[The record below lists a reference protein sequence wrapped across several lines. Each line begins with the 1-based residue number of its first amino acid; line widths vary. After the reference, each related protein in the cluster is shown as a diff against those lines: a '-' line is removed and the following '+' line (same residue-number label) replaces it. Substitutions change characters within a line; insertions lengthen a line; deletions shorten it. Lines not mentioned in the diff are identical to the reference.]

1 MKEIARVLYG
11 SQNYG
16 LDSPDSDK
24 DYKVLLCPSFYD
36 MYNMKKVSTGDMEEG
51 YDKEHELPMDVR
63 QFDNLVHKCNPNV
76 LEMVFS
82 IEWHYNNKKMREYIS
97 RAKELLSFGWI
108 ALNWDNFYAATMGMA
123 LNSLKRYG
131 ANPKAVSRGWY
142 LYYLTLYIADYDFY
156 MCTDSWRDNWFS
168 NVARELRFG
177 PAMPSDEEYK
187 KIAEEIMN
195 KFHNSKDELA
205 NKAREW
211 VKDNPE
217 KVAELKERAAA
228 LSEQMKNIVLSEML
242 GDFGL

>member
-1 MKEIARVLYG
+1 MKEIGRVLIG

-16 LDSPDSDK
+16 LDGPDSDK

-36 MYNMKKVSTGDMEEG
+36 MYNMKKVSAGDMPEDSG
-51 YDKEHELPMDVR
+51 KEHESPMDVR
-63 QFDNLVHKCNPNV
+63 QFDSLVHKCNPNV

-82 IEWHYNNKKMREYIS
+82 IEWHYNSKKMREYIS

-108 ALNWDNFYAATMGMA
+108 ALNWDGFYAATMGMA
-123 LNSLKRYG
+123 YNALKRYG
-131 ANPKAVSRGWY
+131 ATPKAVSRALY
-142 LYYLTLYIADYDFY
+142 LYYLTLYIADHNFNMGTY
-156 MCTDSWRDNWFS
+156 SWRDNWFS
-168 NVARELRFG
+168 NDAKILRFG

-195 KFHNSKDELA
+195 KFHNNKDELA

-217 KVAELKERAAA
+217 KVVELKRQAAA

>member
-1 MKEIARVLYG
+1 MKEIGRVLIG

-16 LDSPDSDK
+16 LDGPDSDK
-24 DYKVLLCPSFYD
+24 DYKALLCPSFTD
-36 MYNMKKVSTGDMEEG
+36 MYNMKKVSVGDMEEG

-97 RAKELLSFGWI
+97 CAKELLSYGWI
-108 ALNWDNFYAATMGMA
+108 ALNWDNFYAATEGMA

-131 ANPKAVSRGWY
+131 ATPKAVSRAWY
-142 LYYLTLYIADYDFY
+142 LFYLTLYVADHNFSMGTY
-156 MCTDSWRDNWFS
+156 SWRDNCFS
-168 NVARELRFG
+168 NYARTLRFR
-177 PAMPSDEEYK
+177 PAMPSDEEYGV
-187 KIAEEIMN
+187 
-195 KFHNSKDELA
+195 LA
-205 NKAREW
+205 NKVMNDFKNSKNNLSCKAKKWIE
-211 VKDNPE
+211 DNPE
-217 KVAELKERAAA
+217 EVAELRGKAAA